1 LHRPSTHAQVAF
13 LAGFIE
19 TTIVPVVASSLRMLR
34 GARAQIFFAAAANRL
49 SESSDL
55 LANIPSHVD
64 TSGWTG
70 FVDVKLTH
78 AADNFSI
85 KYAVITRC
93 LHGCC
98 FLSVYKVSV
107 QNTST

>member
-1 LHRPSTHAQVAF
+1 LLRRQQVAV

-19 TTIVPVVASSLRMLR
+19 TTIVPVVASSLRSLR
-34 GARAQIFFAAAANRL
+34 GERAETFFAAAANRL
-49 SESSDL
+49 SESSNL

-64 TSGWTG
+64 TSGVAG

-85 KYAVITRC
+85 KYAVFARC

-98 FLSVYKVSV
+98 FISVRVSV
-107 QNTST
+107 QKTST